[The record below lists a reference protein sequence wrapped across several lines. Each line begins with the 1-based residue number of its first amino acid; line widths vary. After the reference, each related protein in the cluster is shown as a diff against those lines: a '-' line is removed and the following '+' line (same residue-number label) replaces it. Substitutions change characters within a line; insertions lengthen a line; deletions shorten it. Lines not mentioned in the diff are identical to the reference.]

1 MYINFINKKEFR
13 KLIKWKR
20 KGNFK
25 LGQKPKTYSV
35 SKLNNVKTKDL
46 QCIKVKQRPN
56 PKTYSV
62 SRLNNVKT
70 QRLTVYQSKTMSK
83 PKTYSVSRLNNVK
96 TKDLQCIKVKQH
108 QNQRLTEY
116 QS

>member
-70 QRLTVYQSKTMSK
+70 KG
-83 PKTYSVSRLNNVK
+83 
-96 TKDLQCIKVKQH
+96 LQCIKVKQR
-108 QNQRLTEY
+108 QNPKTY
-116 QS
+116 IVSK